1 MHEASVSSCSPNQPG
16 GKTLRT
22 RVYEA
27 LQSLA
32 RYDCAQVI
40 LDFP

>member
-1 MHEASVSSCSPNQPG
+1 MREASVSSCSPNQPG
-16 GKTLRT
+16 EKTLRT

-32 RYDCAQVI
+32 KYDCAQAV